1 MLGPVEPR
9 DLEKNMNEHDLWVMW
24 ARIWK
29 QFSFEFFWPLLFLFR
44 MTSVKEL
51 VILMVG
57 AEYAGQKKSVLHWM
71 VSLMVDVLVDMVSV
85 AYVSVN
91 F

>member
-1 MLGPVEPR
+1 
-9 DLEKNMNEHDLWVMW
+9 
-24 ARIWK
+24 
-29 QFSFEFFWPLLFLFR
+29 
-44 MTSVKEL
+44 MTSAQEP
-51 VILMVG
+51 VILTVG

-71 VSLMVDVLVDMVSV
+71 VSLMEDVPVDTVFV